1 MDLRT
6 LDELEE
12 IKRHL
17 YFWAQIGTVSE
28 LPPISRVQE
37 WEAVQSRGGFVI
49 CSVAGAAPVELE
61 CHARARGIPVSV
73 GDGTLKT

>member
-37 WEAVQSRGGFVI
+37 MGGSSMPRRV
-49 CSVAGAAPVELE
+49 CYLLG
-61 CHARARGIPVSV
+61 CGRCAR
-73 GDGTLKT
+73 